1 MSNKVKKRVEH
12 MRNNKYNNIYGMMT
26 ISKIEK
32 RNKKVRIMLSV
43 ALLILAIILIAI
55 ILCISD
61 NIKKQK
67 QAKAYETQI
76 LQYKQQEEEKEKQKA
91 EEEERK
97 RKEKLPQITEQ
108 GKQNFETIYHSETKR
123 VFLTFDDGP
132 STVTPTILQTL
143 SEKGVKATFFMLGTN
158 VEKMPD
164 TVKQVYEQGHYIAN
178 HGYSHVYS
186 SIYANPQSV
195 LDEYNKANEVIQNA
209 LGEPEFNSHLF
220 RFPGGY
226 VGGKYADIKKEAK
239 ELLNQNDI
247 LNVDWNCLTGDAEIR
262 EPTSEYIMRRLQEI
276 SSGKNSLIILMHDA
290 QAKKVTAEMLPQV
303 IDYLA
308 EQGYEF
314 KTFYDIFE

>member
-1 MSNKVKKRVEH
+1 MH
-12 MRNNKYNNIYGMMT
+12 NNKYNNIYGMTT
-26 ISKIEK
+26 ISKVEK
-32 RNKKVRIMLSV
+32 RNRRVKIVLSIV
-43 ALLILAIILIAI
+43 LLIFALILTAI
-55 ILCISD
+55 ILCISN

-76 LQYKQQEEEKEKQKA
+76 LQYKQQEEEKAKQKA

-97 RKEKLPQITEQ
+97 RKEKLPHITEQ
-108 GKQNFETIYHSETKR
+108 GRQNFETIFHSETKR

-164 TVKQVYEQGHYIAN
+164 MVKQVYEQGHYIAN

-186 SIYANPQSV
+186 SIYANSQSV
-195 LDEYNKANEVIQNA
+195 LDEYNKTNEAIQNA

-239 ELLNQNDI
+239 EILNQNDI
-247 LNVDWNCLTGDAEIR
+247 LNIDWNCLTGDAETR
-262 EPTSEYIMRRLQEI
+262 EPTPDYIMKRLQET
-276 SSGKNSLIILMHDA
+276 SSGKNSLVILMHDA

>member
-12 MRNNKYNNIYGMMT
+12 MRNNKYNNIYGMTT
-26 ISKIEK
+26 ISKVEK
-32 RNKKVRIMLSV
+32 RNKKVKIVLSIM
-43 ALLILAIILIAI
+43 LLILLTILAVITI
-55 ILCISD
+55 YICN

-76 LQYKQQEEEKEKQKA
+76 LQYKQQEEEKQKQKA
-91 EEEERK
+91 EEERK

-143 SEKGVKATFFMLGTN
+143 SEKGVKATFFMLGAN

-164 TVKQVYEQGHYIAN
+164 MVKQVYEQGHYIAN

-186 SIYANPQSV
+186 FIYESAQSV
-195 LDEYNKANEVIQNA
+195 LDEYNKTNEAIQNA

-220 RFPGGY
+220 RFPGRIHWWKICRYKKRSKGI
-226 VGGKYADIKKEAK
+226 IKPE
-239 ELLNQNDI
+239 
-247 LNVDWNCLTGDAEIR
+247 
-262 EPTSEYIMRRLQEI
+262 
-276 SSGKNSLIILMHDA
+276 
-290 QAKKVTAEMLPQV
+290 
-303 IDYLA
+303 
-308 EQGYEF
+308 
-314 KTFYDIFE
+314 

>member
-1 MSNKVKKRVEH
+1 MSSNK
-12 MRNNKYNNIYGMMT
+12 YDNIYGMMT
-26 ISKIEK
+26 ISKVEK
-32 RNKKVRIMLSV
+32 RNKRAKIILGI

-55 ILCISD
+55 ILCISK

-76 LQYKQQEEEKEKQKA
+76 LQYKEQEEEKEKQKI

-132 STVTPTILQTL
+132 STVTPIILQTL
-143 SEKGVKATFFMLGTN
+143 NEKGVKATFFMLGTN

-164 TVKQVYEQGHYIAN
+164 MVKQVYEQGHYIAN

-186 SIYANPQSV
+186 SIYESAQSV
-195 LDEYNKANEVIQNA
+195 LNEYDKTNETIKKA

-220 RFPGGY
+220 RFPGRICWRKICRY
-226 VGGKYADIKKEAK
+226 KKRSKRAIKSK
-239 ELLNQNDI
+239 
-247 LNVDWNCLTGDAEIR
+247 
-262 EPTSEYIMRRLQEI
+262 
-276 SSGKNSLIILMHDA
+276 
-290 QAKKVTAEMLPQV
+290 
-303 IDYLA
+303 
-308 EQGYEF
+308 
-314 KTFYDIFE
+314 